1 MQPFSPHPL
10 QHLLFVDFLM
20 MAILTGVKWHLY
32 NIGGSARCCMMT
44 YKGWDGRVGRRLK
57 TESIYIQKSRKS
69 SIDHKYFW
77 IQWTLVS
84 EIIIHQNARPRMGV
98 SYTLLSYILTHFLKR
113 NGGWWTHI
121 QLAVFSFQ
129 FFFFFLMW
137 TIFKVCIEFVTV
149 LFLLYIYTYG
159 WEMCGNLS
167 SLTRDWTCSP
177 YIGKVKS

>member
-32 NIGGSARCCMMT
+32 NIRGSARCCMMT

-129 FFFFFLMW
+129 FFFFLMW